1 MASTNNTKHKFGTID
16 LSRDTQG
23 PFQINDKDLSEHF
36 YIIGR
41 SGSGKTN
48 LLLNLALADIKQ
60 GRGIC
65 FIDPIGDA
73 AETLL
78 TLINSVDTQL
88 SCLDTTEIL
97 DEYDA
102 PDAFNM
108 TNTLN
113 VSDRTRPSGF
123 SDPVGNISSSTCA
136 SSSCSSSMLANKN
149 SRDKD
154 IIYFNAADTEYPIG
168 FNPLYNVASQD
179 RPRAVSDILQMFES
193 IWHDSGWGP
202 RMESIFRAALHTLI
216 ENPNCSRPSLLS
228 VFRLLLDQDYR
239 HKIKQDIKNPQLLD
253 WWDLR
258 FDRGDLNER
267 TRREWIE
274 PVLNKIDRLSLDP
287 VIRNIIGQPRTIL
300 DIDQVIARKQ
310 ILIINLAQ
318 SKIGLDNA
326 SFLGMLLISKIRQA
340 AAKEGSPKKPF
351 HLTIDEAHSFQTTE
365 LTKII
370 TQGRHYGLYSRIC
383 HQHLEQFDPKIA
395 SSLRNG
401 CGSLAVFA
409 VGSRDGEVIVDDLEA
424 VSRDR
429 TLNQVRNLANG
440 ETVLRLTVNG
450 APQPPSSYAIKMSK
464 IEKGS
469 ANIQSAINF
478 SRERYG
484 TDRLTAEFQIELE
497 RGDMTKEQKL
507 IWMAKLK
514 QQDRRRE
521 KVRKLKSRHTALKSA
536 SI

>member
-23 PFQINDKDLSEHF
+23 PFEINDKDLSEHF

-78 TLINSVDTQL
+78 TLINSDDTQL
-88 SCLDTTEIL
+88 SCLDTTEML
-97 DEYDA
+97 DEFDVLDA
-102 PDAFNM
+102 SNIPDTLDTSDM
-108 TNTLN
+108 TKQSGATKPPGTL
-113 VSDRTRPSGF
+113 DTAAK
-123 SDPVGNISSSTCA
+123 ISSYNQ
-136 SSSCSSSMLANKN
+136 ANRN
-149 SRDKD
+149 SRDKE
-154 IIYFNAADTEYPIG
+154 IIYFNAADTDYPIG
-168 FNPLYNVASQD
+168 FNPLYNVAPQE

-239 HKIKQDIKNPQLLD
+239 HQIKQDIKNPQLLD
-253 WWDLR
+253 WWNLR
-258 FDRGDLNER
+258 FDRSDLNER

-340 AAKEGSPKKPF
+340 AAKEGSPNKPF
-351 HLTIDEAHSFQTTE
+351 HLTIDEAHTFPTTE

-370 TQGRHYGLYSRIC
+370 TQGRHFGLYSRIC
-383 HQHLEQFDPKIA
+383 HQHLEQFDAKLA

-424 VSRDR
+424 LSRDR

-469 ANIQSAINF
+469 ASIQSAINF
-478 SRERYG
+478 TRERYG

-514 QQDRRRE
+514 QQDRSRQ
-521 KVRKLKSRHTALKSA
+521 KARKSKSKPAALSPSA
-536 SI
+536 I